1 MQELTKEKYSSLK
14 TMFDDKY
21 CPTFVYSILDQT
33 IPGAV
38 YADDQTFPK
47 SFFIG
52 TESGIIL
59 LRETKGI
66 GIFMISLQDI
76 MKNK

>member
-52 TESGIIL
+52 TE
-59 LRETKGI
+59 
-66 GIFMISLQDI
+66 
-76 MKNK
+76 